1 MISAHGQ
8 SQGLAINLQYT
19 LYHVINIFENE
30 VSSVTAMHPPRN
42 LVRPIQP
49 RAALCGFCYKLQ
61 VYFASLLEV
70 NLKFT
75 SEWLK
80 KTTFVTFCKI
90 EKNEFKVYICFYC
103 TSGSGVPRTV
113 QILNLSAIG

>member
-1 MISAHGQ
+1 MGLYAFLASFSSRGEVVISAHGQ

-49 RAALCGFCYKLQ
+49 RAALGGFCYKLQ

-75 SEWLK
+75 S
-80 KTTFVTFCKI
+80 
-90 EKNEFKVYICFYC
+90 
-103 TSGSGVPRTV
+103 R
-113 QILNLSAIG
+113 

>member
-1 MISAHGQ
+1 MGLYAFLASFSSRGEVVISAHGQ

-49 RAALCGFCYKLQ
+49 RAALGGFCYKLQ

-70 NLKFT
+70 NMKFT
-75 SEWLK
+75 SRKLQVFFPAIRSE
-80 KTTFVTFCKI
+80 
-90 EKNEFKVYICFYC
+90 CFDPQ
-103 TSGSGVPRTV
+103 SMG
-113 QILNLSAIG
+113 L